1 MIADFVVDGVK
12 KIGDGLKSI
21 VTESISAAAELKAS
35 QSQFAQTFGELS
47 NEADVALS
55 RVTNAVGAIPHSL
68 DSTGSAIY
76 AFARTSGASTTEAM
90 ELMETA
96 LVAAADSAAYY
107 DTSIEQA
114 TETLQSFLKGNFAND
129 AALGLSATEA
139 TRNAK
144 AMELFGEAYNKL
156 SEVQKQQTLLKMV
169 TDAQELSGA
178 MGQAARE
185 SDSLTNVTSNLSEI
199 TKRILADIGEP
210 ILDSAVPAL
219 QEFSSALFYLW
230 NADIGVDDFL
240 ETMSNAIKQFIE
252 TFTGHETT
260 QWLMSTGKR
269 FVSGI
274 VDAIV
279 GALPTLRDSALMLLH
294 NFGDYIRENLP
305 ELISVGL
312 SMVQG
317 VSEKLRENVGLVVDA
332 AIHLAKSLAKGFADS
347 LPAVIEKVPGI
358 VSNIANTINDNA
370 PKVLLAAGGIIK
382 TLAKGLIDAV
392 PVLLENIPA
401 IISAIW
407 DTMLAMNWLNLG
419 TKIVSGIGNGIKSM
433 VAFSKTS
440 IGSVKDAIVSGLKD
454 LPNKMLQVG
463 KEIVRGIADGIKNM
477 GSWLKNRIKEFAV
490 GIVDSIKSVF
500 DIHSPSGVMRDE
512 VGKYL
517 AQGIGEGFT
526 DEIGSVSRNM
536 QTSLDRIVTAP
547 DVKTS
552 STSSTWNADVMAE
565 AIKTALNGAGVYM
578 DGKTV
583 GRIVTGS
590 QENQARASGLAPAF
604 V

>member
-1 MIADFVVDGVK
+1 M
-12 KIGDGLKSI
+12 
-21 VTESISAAAELKAS
+21 
-35 QSQFAQTFGELS
+35 
-47 NEADVALS
+47 
-55 RVTNAVGAIPHSL
+55 
-68 DSTGSAIY
+68 
-76 AFARTSGASTTEAM
+76 
-90 ELMETA
+90 
-96 LVAAADSAAYY
+96 
-107 DTSIEQA
+107 
-114 TETLQSFLKGNFAND
+114 
-129 AALGLSATEA
+129 
-139 TRNAK
+139 
-144 AMELFGEAYNKL
+144 
-156 SEVQKQQTLLKMV
+156 
-169 TDAQELSGA
+169 
-178 MGQAARE
+178 
-185 SDSLTNVTSNLSEI
+185 
-199 TKRILADIGEP
+199 
-210 ILDSAVPAL
+210 
-219 QEFSSALFYLW
+219 
-230 NADIGVDDFL
+230 
-240 ETMSNAIKQFIE
+240 
-252 TFTGHETT
+252 
-260 QWLMSTGKR
+260 
-269 FVSGI
+269 
-274 VDAIV
+274 
-279 GALPTLRDSALMLLH
+279 
-294 NFGDYIRENLP
+294 P
-305 ELISVGL
+305 E
-312 SMVQG
+312 
-317 VSEKLRENVGLVVDA
+317 
-332 AIHLAKSLAKGFADS
+332 
-347 LPAVIEKVPGI
+347 I

-370 PKVLLAAGGIIK
+370 PKVLRAAGDIIK

-440 IGSVKDAIVSGLKD
+440 IGAVKDAIVSGLKD

-590 QENQARASGLAPAF
+590 QENQARATGLAPAF